1 MVVSD
6 ELELPFEGVLDY
18 RKVYHCLALVTTEV
32 MVVLLYS
39 PSLNGF
45 VTDSHICVIF
55 ASTSTRLASKLF
67 AQHKLI
73 SDI

>member
-18 RKVYHCLALVTTEV
+18 RKVCYWLALVSTKV
-32 MVVLLYS
+32 MVLLYS
-39 PSLNGF
+39 SSLNGF

-55 ASTSTRLASKLF
+55 ASASTRLASKLF
-67 AQHKLI
+67 VQHKLI